1 MKGQMKYARVAVEAA
16 VFTFDKAFDYIV
28 PDELDEAAKC
38 GCRVTVPF
46 GNGNKKC
53 VGVIFE
59 RCDTTESQRPKKIIS
74 VLDEEPLFNEEM
86 LGLAEWIKERTFC
99 TLYEAA
105 KAMLPTGINHRMVSL
120 YAPVQDIDE
129 KKLETLTPNE
139 REFFEYVRER
149 SAFVKAETVFKAMN
163 VRKDDAIPEALV
175 KKGLLMTGRDA
186 VRNVG
191 DVNVKMV
198 RLTPEYADMTL
209 TKKQKEIADV
219 LEDIGTASVKELCYF
234 TGLTPAVV
242 NALVRNGAAEFYDR
256 EIIKLPDF
264 ADAEPCRNEIRLTS
278 EQSKAKEKLSALAQ
292 SGKAAVSLLYGVTG
306 SGKTSVY
313 MSVIDETIDA
323 GKSVIVM
330 VPEIGLT
337 PQTLSLF
344 CKRYGGRVAVFHSAL
359 SVRERLDEWKR
370 VKNGLADIV
379 IGTRSAVFAPLKNI
393 GLIIV
398 DEEQEHTYKSE
409 QTPRYDAIDVAKYR
423 AAYNKCLLLLASA
436 TPSVESYANAKKG
449 RYELCTLTKRYGNAV
464 LPEVVTVD
472 MRTAEKTPE
481 SNAVSKVLFD
491 ALKENL
497 DNGRQSI
504 LLINR
509 RGFHTFAACNKC
521 GAVVTCPYCSI
532 SMTYHSANNRLMCHY
547 CGHSVPF
554 SSVCPEC
561 GEAAIR
567 YSGFG
572 TQKIESELTKMLPEA
587 RIVRMDTDST
597 AGKNSHEKLLEAF
610 ANGEYDIM
618 IGTQMVA
625 KGLNFPNVT
634 LVGVVSADQ
643 QLYNDDFRS
652 LEKTFSLLTQV
663 VGRSGRGELRGKAII
678 QTLTPENEV
687 IRLAAKQDYDAFFS
701 TEIRLRRA
709 LVYPP
714 YCDLC
719 VVGFTGT
726 DEITVKA
733 AARNALDFLSKAF
746 AGEYK
751 SEKAIIL
758 GPMPARVAKISGRF
772 RYRLIIKCRNTSG
785 MRRLISRLLVAT
797 GTDARFSKVTAYA
810 DINPDTAV

>member
-1 MKGQMKYARVAVEAA
+1 MKYAKVAVEAA
-16 VFTFDKAFDYIV
+16 TFTFDKAFDYIV
-28 PDELDEAAKC
+28 PAELDEAARC
-38 GCRVTVPF
+38 GCRVIVPF
-46 GNGNKKC
+46 GKGNKKC
-53 VGVIFE
+53 VGIIFA
-59 RCDTTESQRPKKIIS
+59 RCDATESQKPKKIIS
-74 VLDEEPLFNEEM
+74 VLDKQPLFDEEM

-105 KAMLPTGINHRMVSL
+105 KVMLPTGINHRMVNS
-120 YAPVQDIDE
+120 YAPVAQIDE
-129 KKLETLTPNE
+129 RKLDALTSNE
-139 REFFEYVRER
+139 REFLEYVRGR
-149 SAFVKAETVFKAMN
+149 NSFVKSETVFKALKIE
-163 VRKDDAIPEALV
+163 KDETIPEALV

-186 VRNVG
+186 VRKLG

-198 RLTPEYADMTL
+198 RLLPEHGDVTL
-209 TKKQKEIADV
+209 TKKQREIVNV

-242 NALVRNGAAEFYDR
+242 NTLVKNGAAEFYDR

-264 ADAEPCRNEIRLTS
+264 ADTKPCRNTIELTEEQKEAKDRLS
-278 EQSKAKEKLSALAQ
+278 SLAKAE
-292 SGKAAVSLLYGVTG
+292 KAAVSLLYGVTG

-313 MSVIDETIDA
+313 MSVIDETVDM

-370 VKNGLADIV
+370 VKNGSADIV
-379 IGTRSAVFAPLKNI
+379 IGTRSAIFAPLKNI

-464 LPEVVTVD
+464 LPEVITVD
-472 MRTAEKTPE
+472 MRTAEKMPE
-481 SNAVSKVLFD
+481 SNAVSRTLYN
-491 ALKENL
+491 ALSENL
-497 DNGRQSI
+497 QNGRQSI

-572 TQKIESELTKMLPEA
+572 TQKIESELAQMLPEA

-610 ANGEYDIM
+610 ADGEYDIM

-687 IRLAAKQDYDAFFS
+687 IRLAARQDYDAFFD

-719 VVGFTGT
+719 VIGFTGS
-726 DEITVKA
+726 DEIAVKA
-733 AARNALDFLSKAF
+733 AARNALDLLREAL

-751 SEKAIIL
+751 NEKAIIL

-772 RYRLIIKCRNTSG
+772 RYRLIIKCRNTPG
-785 MRRLISRLLVAT
+785 IRRLISELLVAT
-797 GTDARFSKVTAYA
+797 GSDTRFSKVTAYA